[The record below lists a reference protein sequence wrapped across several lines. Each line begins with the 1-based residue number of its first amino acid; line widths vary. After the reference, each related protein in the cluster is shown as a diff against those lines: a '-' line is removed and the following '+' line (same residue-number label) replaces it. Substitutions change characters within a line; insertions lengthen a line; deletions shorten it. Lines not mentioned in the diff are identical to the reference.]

1 MNVILEIKAGPFA
14 GRKITLG
21 DGESIL
27 IGRAV
32 ERAQFGVPHDNLM
45 SGVHFAAE
53 CDADG
58 CRVTDMKST
67 NGTFLNGGRIRET
80 MPLANGDEIK
90 SGQTVFV
97 VRMVPD
103 AKPFA
108 PSSSASA
115 VRPDTVA
122 DPNRAS
128 ASTSKAGGETPASA
142 PARAAG
148 AAKPL
153 AVPPGQ
159 PGPAP
164 VLAIGSWVFHRI
176 PKNWKIQEGLGIQQE
191 VKDAF
196 PAGIGVME
204 EQLGCGITFGRYVEE
219 QTKMFR
225 ENLREP
231 KIGAVAAPTFPGSD
245 ETAALEIRHKIK
257 DGPAVFHHRVY
268 VRKGSA
274 IGVLMLTTLE
284 KDLAEVRPVYDLA
297 LTGITFSSKA

>member
-1 MNVILEIKAGPFA
+1 MAVILEIKAGPFA

-21 DGESIL
+21 DGQSIL

-45 SGVHFAAE
+45 SGVHFAVE
-53 CDADG
+53 CGVDG

-67 NGTFLNGGRIRET
+67 NGTFLNGGKIREA
-80 MPLANGDEIK
+80 MLLANGDEIK

-103 AKPFA
+103 AKRPT
-108 PSSSASA
+108 PSSSTNGLHQE
-115 VRPDTVA
+115 PVA
-122 DPNRAS
+122 DPNRAFGS
-128 ASTSKAGGETPASA
+128 MSKACSETPASA

-153 AVPPGQ
+153 VVPPGS

-164 VLAIGSWVFHRI
+164 VLVVGSWVFHRI

-196 PAGIGVME
+196 PASIGVME
-204 EQLGCGITFGRYVEE
+204 EQIGSGITLGRYVEE
-219 QTKMFR
+219 QSKMFR

-231 KIGAVAAPTFPGSD
+231 KIGAVAAPTFAGSG

-268 VRKGSA
+268 VRRGSA

-284 KDLAEVRPVYDLA
+284 KDLAQVGPVYDLA
-297 LTGITFSSKA
+297 LTGISFSSKE

>member
-1 MNVILEIKAGPFA
+1 MAVILEIKAGPFA
-14 GRKITLG
+14 GRTITLG
-21 DGESIL
+21 DAQSIL

-45 SGVHFAAE
+45 SGVHFAVE
-53 CDADG
+53 CGVDG

-67 NGTFLNGGRIRET
+67 NGTFLNGGKIREA
-80 MPLANGDEIK
+80 MLLANGDEIK

-97 VRMVPD
+97 VRMIPE
-103 AKPFA
+103 AKVSV
-108 PSSSASA
+108 PSSGTSG
-115 VRPDTVA
+115 VRQETVA

-128 ASTSKAGGETPASA
+128 AFSSKAASETRPSA
-142 PARAAG
+142 PERAAG

-153 AVPPGQ
+153 AVPLAHA
-159 PGPAP
+159 GPPP
-164 VLAIGSWVFHRI
+164 VFAVGSWVFHRI

-196 PAGIGVME
+196 PASIGVME
-204 EQLGCGITFGRYVEE
+204 EQLGSGITFGRYVEE
-219 QTKMFR
+219 QSKMFR
-225 ENLREP
+225 ENLCEP
-231 KIGAVAAPTFPGSD
+231 KIGAVAAPTLPGSD

-268 VRKGSA
+268 VRQGSA

-284 KDLAEVRPVYDLA
+284 KDLAEVRPVYDSA
-297 LTGITFSSKA
+297 LSGISFSSKE